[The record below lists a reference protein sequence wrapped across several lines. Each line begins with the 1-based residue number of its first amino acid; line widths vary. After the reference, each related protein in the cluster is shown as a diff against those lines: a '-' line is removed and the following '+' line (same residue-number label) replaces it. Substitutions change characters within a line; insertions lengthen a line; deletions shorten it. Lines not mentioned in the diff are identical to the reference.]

1 MSKLTAEEVVATA
14 HTNKRMDMNS
24 TSVGSITQP
33 GLISDTVIAHLGV
46 LFKLVL
52 NPTFAAMGL
61 CANCINVMIFYRMGL
76 SDGVTQNFFILAIS
90 DGGFAA
96 LSLANSMAYILHSKV
111 YVGLGGPEN
120 IAQVVYWSI
129 LVAAILPQSVSMV
142 TTVVIAVVRC
152 CCVAM
157 PLKVKFLITAR
168 RQLAVILIYSSIT
181 AFILIYSFSPARV
194 VLVHNPVTNGSMAML
209 VHLNWYLYTVFTNIS
224 YNIGFIIVIICVIIL
239 TISLNRSSKF
249 RETSTRAGPSISDSA
264 ESQAKDNKEARIVK
278 TVVFV
283 SIVFILCYLP
293 TMTFSVIGTLVKEF
307 SADGVYRNS
316 NLFNIMF
323 MEMSMLIN
331 VSVNIFI
338 YYFFNGRYRFVF
350 KKIFGHEIK

>member
-1 MSKLTAEEVVATA
+1 
-14 HTNKRMDMNS
+14 MNN
-24 TSVGSITQP
+24 TSVDSITQP
-33 GLISDTVIAHLGV
+33 GLISDTALAHLGV

-61 CANCINVMIFYRMGL
+61 CANTINIMVFYKVGL
-76 SDGVTQNFFILAIS
+76 FDGVTQNFFILAIA
-90 DGGFAA
+90 DGGFAVM
-96 LSLANSMAYILHSKV
+96 SLANSMAYILQSTV
-111 YVGLGGPEN
+111 YVGLGGSEN
-120 IAQVVYWSI
+120 HAQLVYWCTALAGI
-129 LVAAILPQSVSMV
+129 FPQSVSMV

-168 RQLAVILIYSSIT
+168 RQLAAILIYSSI
-181 AFILIYSFSPARV
+181 AVFMFIYSFSPARIV
-194 VLVHNPVTNGSMAML
+194 VVHNPVTNGSLAIL
-209 VHLNWYLYTVFTNIS
+209 VGLKWYECTMFTNIS
-224 YNIGFIIVIICVIIL
+224 YYIGFIIVIICVIIL
-239 TISLNRSSKF
+239 SISLNRSSKF
-249 RETSTRAGPSISDSA
+249 RETSTRAGQSISDSA
-264 ESQAKDNKEARIVK
+264 ESQGKDSKEARIVK

-331 VSVNIFI
+331 ISVNIFI
-338 YYFFNGRYRFVF
+338 YYFFNGRHRAVF
-350 KKIFGHEIK
+350 NMVFGFEKNTK